1 MILTDTQIA
10 AVEQQTGA
18 IPVPAEDPSATQ
30 LQDAFGA
37 HTFYADPNGL
47 HVIEALPEDMEGVEA
62 GMAAIVQVAEW
73 QDEEKSSLVAIE
85 PRALGAVVNLDEAA
99 TAEAVPEGGYA

>member
-1 MILTDTQIA
+1 MLLSDTQIA

-18 IPVPAEDPSATQ
+18 KPIPADDPSATQ
-30 LQDAFGA
+30 LQEAFGA

-73 QDEEKSSLVAIE
+73 QDEQKSGLVGIE
-85 PRALGAVVNLDEAA
+85 PRALGSVVNLNAVA
-99 TAEAVPEGGYA
+99 TAESAPDEDA

>member
-1 MILTDTQIA
+1 MLLSDTQIT

-18 IPVPAEDPSATQ
+18 KPIPAEDPSAAQ
-30 LQDAFGA
+30 LNEAFGS

-47 HVIEALPEDMEGVEA
+47 HVIEALPEDMDGVEA

-73 QDEEKSSLVAIE
+73 QDENKTSLVAIE
-85 PRALGAVVNLDEAA
+85 PKALGAVVNLDAAA
-99 TAEAVPEGGYA
+99 TAEATSDEGSA